1 MCWLYIRGKGP
12 RISADIRGICPG
24 YNSHGYLPISRA
36 YATDICR
43 DPGHMPRIS
52 VGVQVKTLLVY
63 HRKDKEGVEKAAEI
77 LARYQKPKELEV
89 PKVEICKEPKAEPCV
104 VHASPLKAVKA
115 ETVVVLGS
123 PIKAEPCANN
133 PIVHT
138 PSPKHEVNDLTAEED
153 YATFPLTQLS
163 EKENMVYEREMYRSR
178 AWAAPATPAKAPTS
192 QDLTSI
198 PSPFD
203 SARFDG
209 PPTKVRK
216 VQVKEE
222 KQQCYRCDYPIKKNA
237 ASAGQ
242 RPVTCDVCHAI
253 YHLSCANLRFPPK
266 HGSWACETCMTEMI
280 GSQ

>member
-1 MCWLYIRGKGP
+1 MQSLISGARARGY
-12 RISADIRGICPG
+12 RQISV
-24 YNSHGYLPISRA
+24 A
-36 YATDICR
+36 YARDTAATDICR
-43 DPGHMPRIS
+43 YPGHMPRIS
-52 VGVQVKTLLVY
+52 ADILWEVP
-63 HRKDKEGVEKAAEI
+63 EPAEI
-77 LARYQKPKELEV
+77 LARYPKPKELEV
-89 PKVEICKEPKAEPCV
+89 PKEEICKEPKAEPCV
-104 VHASPLKAVKA
+104 VHANPLKAVKA
-115 ETVVVLGS
+115 EAVVVLGG

-138 PSPKHEVNDLTAEED
+138 PSPKHEVIDLTAEED

-163 EKENMVYEREMYRSR
+163 ERENMVYEREMYHSR
-178 AWAAPATPAKAPTS
+178 AWAALATPAKAPTS
-192 QDLTSI
+192 QDLTGI

-253 YHLSCANLRFPPK
+253 YHLSCAKLRFPPK